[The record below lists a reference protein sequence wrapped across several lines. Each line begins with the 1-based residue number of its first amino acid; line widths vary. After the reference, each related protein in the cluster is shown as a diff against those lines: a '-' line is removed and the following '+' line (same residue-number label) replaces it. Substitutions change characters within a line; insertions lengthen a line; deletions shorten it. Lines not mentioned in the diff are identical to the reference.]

1 MLNFLA
7 ANLGNI
13 IVSAILIL
21 IVALVIVNLVRKKK
35 KGQTTCG
42 CGCSHCPSAAICHKQ
57 SFNNNSHI

>member
-21 IVALVIVNLVRKKK
+21 MVALVIVSLVRKKK

-42 CGCSHCPSAAICHKQ
+42 CGCEKCPSAGICHK
-57 SFNNNSHI
+57 

>member
-21 IVALVIVNLVRKKK
+21 MVALVIVNLLRKKK

-42 CGCSHCPSAAICHKQ
+42 CGCSNCPSAGICHKQ
-57 SFNNNSHI
+57 SF

>member
-21 IVALVIVNLVRKKK
+21 MVALVIVSLVRKKK

-42 CGCSHCPSAAICHKQ
+42 CGCSHCPSAGICHKQ
-57 SFNNNSHI
+57 SF